1 MDQLP
6 RGTQIS
12 CERRD
17 SYQDI
22 GSSSEKRGHG
32 RREAQEKSFSA
43 LQMGHCPLAR
53 NSFHTI
59 YYIFRNESLKNSLR
73 SFNAKS
79 CRSFRFLSLFSRFRS
94 LN

>member
-22 GSSSEKRGHG
+22 GSSSEKGGHG

-43 LQMGHCPLAR
+43 LQMGHCPLAQTR
-53 NSFHTI
+53 
-59 YYIFRNESLKNSLR
+59 
-73 SFNAKS
+73 A
-79 CRSFRFLSLFSRFRS
+79 
-94 LN
+94 